1 MTIVQVS
8 WCDSE
13 RDVRRNYPDAFYAIP
28 KRFSA
33 PMAEYLF
40 LDSIEQAQELKKRIM
55 KHVPTGCEPYIQA
68 LLSCSGTAEDHWS
81 AIMTQ
86 RYS

>member
-13 RDVRRNYPDAFYAIP
+13 RDVRQNYPGAFDGILE
-28 KRFSA
+28 RFSA

-40 LDSIEQAQELKKRIM
+40 LDSIEQAQELKTRIL
-55 KHVPTGCEPYIQA
+55 KHVSAEREPYMQA
-68 LLSCSGTAEDHWS
+68 LLSCAGTARDHWS
-81 AIMTQ
+81 TMVTQ